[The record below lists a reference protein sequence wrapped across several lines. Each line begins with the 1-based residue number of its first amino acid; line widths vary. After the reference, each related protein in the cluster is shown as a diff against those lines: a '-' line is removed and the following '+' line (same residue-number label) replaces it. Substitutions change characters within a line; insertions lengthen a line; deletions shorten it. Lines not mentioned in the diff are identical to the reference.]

1 MANVV
6 LIRPPSIVS
15 AGTTSG
21 FLTPPIGLAYLGASL
36 RNSGHEV
43 TIVDALGLDP
53 GKSTYLGNKLILR
66 GISFSDIINLIPN
79 DSDLIGFSGMFSTD
93 WVEIKPLVNMIGE
106 KFREKYFIAGGEHFT
121 AAPEICLEQC
131 KDLDA
136 VSMGEG
142 EETLIEI
149 CNAIDSNSSWFN
161 IPGLVVRD
169 NNKFIKTEKRN
180 RLTKLNEIPKPA
192 WDLVPINNYLD
203 LNLSFGV
210 ERGRTMPMLASR
222 GCPFQC
228 TFCSSPYMW
237 GTKWIARDAKLVA
250 DEIEE
255 YIEKYNI
262 NNIDFYDLTAIVKK
276 SWIIE
281 FCNELISRNLNITWQ
296 LPSGTRSEA
305 IDDEVVPLLYKSGCK
320 NMSYA
325 PESGSENTLA
335 LIKKK
340 VKLSRMIKSLRSSVR
355 IGINVKINIII
366 GFPGETHKD
375 ILMTLWYI
383 IKFSFAGAHDISVMV
398 FAPYP
403 GSELYDSLK
412 KKGVIKHDDEYWQQ
426 LSFVDIS
433 KTKSYCENI
442 SSRSLFFYNWLGMGL
457 FYFSNYVFRPAR
469 VYKTFKNLITN
480 KHESRG
486 EDVLAQIIK
495 RYSFA
500 FKASKNNL
508 IKILFH

>member
-1 MANVV
+1 MAKVTLV
-6 LIRPPSIVS
+6 RPPSIVS

-21 FLTPPIGLAYLGASL
+21 FLTPPIGLAYLGAFL
-36 RNSGHEV
+36 RNAGHKV
-43 TIVDALGLDP
+43 TIVDALGLDA
-53 GKSTYLGNKLILR
+53 GKSTYLGNQLILR
-66 GISFSDIINLIPN
+66 GISFSDILNLIPK
-79 DSDLIGFSGMFSTD
+79 DTDLIGFSGMFSTD
-93 WVEIKPLVNMIGE
+93 WVSLKPLVNMIGE
-106 KFREKYFIAGGEHFT
+106 KFRKTYFIAGGEHFT
-121 AAPEICLEQC
+121 AVPEICLKQC
-131 KDLDA
+131 EDLDA
-136 VSMGEG
+136 ISLGEG
-142 EETLIEI
+142 EETLTELA
-149 CNAIDSNSSWFN
+149 NAIDSNSSWFN
-161 IPGLVVRD
+161 IAGLVIRD
-169 NNKFIKTEKRN
+169 NDKFIKTNNRKR
-180 RLTKLNEIPKPA
+180 LIKLDEIPKPA

-203 LNLSFGV
+203 LSLSFGV

-237 GTKWIARDAKLVA
+237 GTRWLARDPKLVA

-255 YIEKYNI
+255 YIEKYNV

-320 NMSYA
+320 NMTYA
-325 PESGSENTLA
+325 PESGSEKTLV

-340 VKLSRMIKSLRSSVR
+340 VKLARMLKSLRSAVK

-375 ILMTLWYI
+375 ILKTFWYI
-383 IKFSFAGAHDISVMV
+383 LKFSFAGAHDVSVMV

-403 GSELYDSLK
+403 GSELYDDLI
-412 KKGVIKHDDEYWQQ
+412 KKGVINHDNEYWQQ
-426 LSFVDIS
+426 LSFVDIT

-442 SSRSLFFYNWLGMGL
+442 SSKSLLFYNWSGMIL
-457 FYFSNYVFRPAR
+457 FYLSNYAFRPVR
-469 VYKTFKNLITN
+469 VYKTLRNLIIK

-495 RYSFA
+495 RCSFT
-500 FKASKNNL
+500 FKASKKSVN
-508 IKILFH
+508 